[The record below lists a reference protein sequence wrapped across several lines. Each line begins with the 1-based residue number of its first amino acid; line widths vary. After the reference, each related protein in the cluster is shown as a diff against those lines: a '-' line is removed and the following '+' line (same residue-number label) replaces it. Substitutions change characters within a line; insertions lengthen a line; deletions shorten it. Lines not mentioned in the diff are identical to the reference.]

1 MEENMHDF
9 PKRLKY
15 LRDKYG
21 YTQSALSKKLY
32 ITRASVNAWEMGLS
46 VPSTPILIELSK
58 IFHVT
63 TDYLLGLDKFLNIRT
78 DNLSDR
84 EISVLLN
91 TVEAFNEIKKQYSD
105 FAE

>member
-1 MEENMHDF
+1 MEESMHDF

-21 YTQSALSKKLY
+21 YTQSALSKKLS

-63 TDYLLGLDKFLNIRT
+63 TDYLLGLDNCLSIRT
-78 DNLSDR
+78 DDMSDQ
-84 EISVLLN
+84 EISAILN
-91 TVEAFNEIKKQYSD
+91 TIEAFHEIRRQYPNQNE
-105 FAE
+105 